1 MRRSIRNRLSTS
13 EPIIAAPTSPRHP
26 AFPAPGWEKPTV
38 CGAICRHGASDVH
51 TLRPVEDFASRRSP
65 RRQRPKRRPER
76 QQIMLRRAL
85 ALGGGLLLLIL
96 LVLGVK
102 GCLDAR
108 ANSELSDYSRKV
120 TEILEG
126 TEQTSK
132 RFFAKLEDP
141 GSSSVT
147 DFVNEVNGDRSAM
160 DGYRTRVEDLEA
172 PGDVSGPQR
181 NLELVYELRAGA
193 MDQIAEKMPTALGDA
208 GAEKAMA
215 GIAKQMQKLLA
226 SDIVYEEVV
235 RPEVD
240 GVLSDNGISDSDLP
254 KSTFLPDEKWLDEG
268 TVSDALGAISGGGS
282 GDASGLHGTGLA
294 GVSVNGTELIEG
306 APTTIAGEEG
316 VELEVDVENQ
326 GESTE
331 SGVTVAVTFEG
342 TTIKGEI
349 DEIPPL
355 EVGTAII
362 PLTPTPSGEVT
373 LDIEVEAVDGEQV
386 TENNEAAYSLLVE

>member
-1 MRRSIRNRLSTS
+1 
-13 EPIIAAPTSPRHP
+13 
-26 AFPAPGWEKPTV
+26 
-38 CGAICRHGASDVH
+38 
-51 TLRPVEDFASRRSP
+51 
-65 RRQRPKRRPER
+65 
-76 QQIMLRRAL
+76 MLRRGL

-96 LVLGVK
+96 IVLGVK

-147 DFVNEVNGDRSAM
+147 DFVNEVNADRSAM
-160 DGYRTRVEDLEA
+160 DGYRARVEDLSA
-172 PGDVSGPQR
+172 PGDMSGPQR
-181 NLELVYELRAGA
+181 NLELVYELRASA

-215 GIAKQMQKLLA
+215 AIAKQMQTLLA
-226 SDIVYEEVV
+226 SDVVYETVV

-240 GVLSDNGISDSDLP
+240 GVLADNGISGDDLP
-254 KSTFLPDEKWLDEG
+254 KSTVLVDEKWLEES
-268 TVSDALGAISGGGS
+268 TVSDALGAISGNSGS
-282 GDASGLHGTGLA
+282 ATPGVHGLGLGT
-294 GVSVNGTELIEG
+294 VSVNGSELVEG
-306 APTTIAGEEG
+306 GATTVSGEEG
-316 VELEVDVENQ
+316 VEVEVTVQNQ

-331 SGVTVAVTFEG
+331 NGISVSVTVEG
-342 TTIKGEI
+342 NTLKGEI
-349 DEIPPL
+349 DEL
-355 EVGTAII
+355 AAGEEGTATI

-373 LDIEVEAVDGEQV
+373 LEVEAEPVAGEEV
-386 TENNEAAYSLLVE
+386 ATNNEATYTLLVE